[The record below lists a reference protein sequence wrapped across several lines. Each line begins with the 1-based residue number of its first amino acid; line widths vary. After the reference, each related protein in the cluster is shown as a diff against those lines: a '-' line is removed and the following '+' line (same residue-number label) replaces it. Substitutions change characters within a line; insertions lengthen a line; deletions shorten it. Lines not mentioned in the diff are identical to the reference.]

1 MRAASGRADITDW
14 HVITNPPTE
23 MQLLDEIGQYER
35 EMARVRS
42 EGDYHQAWKVYLF
55 KAHISHRRKLLAAVR
70 DGRPQA
76 WAEYPD

>member
-1 MRAASGRADITDW
+1 MTAVPHGVDDTEW
-14 HVITNPPTE
+14 HVVTNPPTE
-23 MQLLDEIGQYER
+23 AQLLEEIAQYER
-35 EMARVRS
+35 EMDRVRS
-42 EGDYHQAWKVYLF
+42 AGDYHQAWRTYLF